1 MAKTTKTKPTK
12 SNAGADEAIKIL
24 EAEKKKGVKGL
35 ETRINELKK
44 LL

>member
-1 MAKTTKTKPTK
+1 MAKKTKTEKKPA
-12 SNAGADEAIKIL
+12 AGAAEAIKVL

-35 ETRINELKK
+35 EARINELKK